1 MGKRF
6 TETNKWSDKWYRGL
20 SPDFKLAW
28 TYITDCCDQA
38 GVIDID
44 RELANFQIG
53 TAVDWDAFAEA
64 CEDRVI
70 VTRRGKWFIT
80 GFIKFQYGK
89 LSPDCKPHM
98 PVIQLLEKH
107 GIDAESVE
115 QNQNF
120 KYGNIT
126 PNRREKVFARDGHIC
141 CYCGEQFPPDGLE
154 PDHVIPV
161 SRGGNDAMGNLV
173 AACVQCNRA
182 KWDHHPTAF
191 INALPDSDVVW
202 QRLSQRVNERLYRSL
217 KDKEEE
223 KEKEK
228 EEDEI
233 VERGR
238 GKPRPSNFDAWW
250 MLVHYKTGKEAARR
264 AYDGAVAKIRMVE
277 PEKEPHAYL
286 RERMVAFAKTP
297 SANPTDRTPIHPAT
311 WLNKGCYADDPATW
325 NQRGSPQGGRPGF
338 NHTPQTSE
346 TNPHVTI

>member
-20 SPDFKLAW
+20 PPDFKLAW

-53 TAVDWDAFAEA
+53 TAIDWDAFAEA

-80 GFIKFQYGK
+80 GFIKFQYGR

-191 INALPDSDVVW
+191 INALPDSDAVW

-217 KDKEEE
+217 KDKEQE
-223 KEKEK
+223 KEKDQDKETVKEK
-228 EEDEI
+228 ETSGTKRFVPPT
-233 VERGR
+233 VEEVAAHCRARNNTIDAEAFVAHYTANGWVQGNGKKPVRDWKACIITWEKNSQSNRGS
-238 GKPRPSNFDAWW
+238 P
-250 MLVHYKTGKEAARR
+250 VH
-264 AYDGAVAKIRMVE
+264 
-277 PEKEPHAYL
+277 
-286 RERMVAFAKTP
+286 
-297 SANPTDRTPIHPAT
+297 
-311 WLNKGCYADDPATW
+311 ADDP
-325 NQRGSPQGGRPGF
+325 RGNFTAAQQYLESLKK
-338 NHTPQTSE
+338 
-346 TNPHVTI
+346 